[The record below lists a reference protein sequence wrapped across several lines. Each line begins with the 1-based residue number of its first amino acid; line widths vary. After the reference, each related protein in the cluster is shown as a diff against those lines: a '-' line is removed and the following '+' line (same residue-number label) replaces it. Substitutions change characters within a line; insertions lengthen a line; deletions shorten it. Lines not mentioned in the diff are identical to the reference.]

1 MDGVVE
7 TRSNLGN
14 GTELSDWT
22 PEHAPPA
29 TRLAPGGDPSPE
41 STEEKY
47 PPTRDAILIL
57 CAVAMAMFLISLV
70 SSSSSPTRQP
80 NSIIH
85 RTE

>member
-7 TRSNLGN
+7 TRSNSGN

-22 PEHAPPA
+22 PEHALPA

-41 STEEKY
+41 STEETY
-47 PPTRDAILIL
+47 PRRRDAILIL

-70 SSSSSPTRQP
+70 SSSSSPT
-80 NSIIH
+80 
-85 RTE
+85 